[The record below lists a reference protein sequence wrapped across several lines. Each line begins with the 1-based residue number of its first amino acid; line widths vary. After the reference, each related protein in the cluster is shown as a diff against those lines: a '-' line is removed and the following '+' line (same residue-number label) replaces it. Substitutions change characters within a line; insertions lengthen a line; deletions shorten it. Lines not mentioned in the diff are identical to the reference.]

1 MNLDRQGVCEYS
13 WSPKSQHVLI
23 FQLNEL
29 EDRNGEGLE
38 NDTPLQLWRVLY
50 ESGLVTQSKIF
61 YVFFFPLNIFF
72 IVWWLLFIKT
82 KCRWL
87 HSHHTSKIKTIIRLF
102 CPALSGWV
110 LYINCC
116 IYTGFKITYRIN
128 TTFYCVCSK
137 QNIIN
142 ANYKSTNYSWH
153 CGKIVFGLCSG
164 QRKEHKEGFVV
175 EWRSVGKYLKEKGDE
190 RRQD

>member
-1 MNLDRQGVCEYS
+1 MCASSFLSDKTALHLLKQQGTWPEESIFLCQMNLDRQGVCEYS

-72 IVWWLLFIKT
+72 IV
-82 KCRWL
+82 
-87 HSHHTSKIKTIIRLF
+87 
-102 CPALSGWV
+102 
-110 LYINCC
+110 
-116 IYTGFKITYRIN
+116 
-128 TTFYCVCSK
+128 
-137 QNIIN
+137 
-142 ANYKSTNYSWH
+142 
-153 CGKIVFGLCSG
+153 
-164 QRKEHKEGFVV
+164 
-175 EWRSVGKYLKEKGDE
+175 
-190 RRQD
+190 